1 MKSRLR
7 NFDKGNQIFHIPSQ
21 EAFRNIKGKDLN
33 YVWNNKTFAANIEL
47 MKFEEYP
54 IADGIKTSI
63 SKLGFKK
70 PTDIQF
76 KSIPPILKG
85 EDVLAIAQTGT
96 GKTAAFAIPV
106 LHILQER
113 KIKGRPD
120 GVKCL
125 VMVPT
130 HELALQT
137 ENVFR
142 VLGKHTRIKTF
153 AIHGGVEQDPQI
165 AQLNKGVDVLI
176 ATPGRMFDLVSQG
189 ALQLQRVEILV
200 LDEADHMLDLG
211 FIKDIRDL
219 MQHLPRK
226 RQTLFFS
233 ATIDEK
239 IKKIAYSLVKDAIRI
254 QISPKDPVAK
264 NIDHAVAYIEMDD
277 KRFFLENVIT
287 NNPDQK
293 ILVFVRTKVRAERVK
308 KALERVDIQSETIHG
323 DKEQEQ
329 RRRIMQLFH
338 KGEIKVLIATDVSA
352 RGIDIPDVEL
362 VVNYDLPESPEYYVH
377 RVGRTGRGTNKGQA
391 ISFCSKEEREMLTTI
406 EEQLGKPIYRTE
418 ISKGFYKDTIES
430 SKENEETDW
439 QSLIDQEETFQKN
452 RKKKRKNRR

>member
-1 MKSRLR
+1 M
-7 NFDKGNQIFHIPSQ
+7 NFIP
-21 EAFRNIKGKDLN
+21 NIE
-33 YVWNNKTFAANIEL
+33 TFAPNVEYV
-47 MKFEEYP
+47 KFEEYH
-54 IADGIKTSI
+54 IAEGIKTSI
-63 SKLGFKK
+63 SKLGFKR

-76 KSIPPILKG
+76 KSIPPILSG
-85 EDVLAIAQTGT
+85 EDVLAISQTGT

-106 LHILQER
+106 LHVLQER

-130 HELALQT
+130 HELAIQT

-142 VLGKHTRIKTF
+142 VLGKHTRVKSF
-153 AIHGGVEQDPQI
+153 SIHGGVDQDPQI
-165 AQLNKGVDVLI
+165 KQLDKGVDVLI

-219 MQHLPRK
+219 MKHLPRK

-239 IKKIAYSLVKDAIRI
+239 IKKIAYSLVTDAIRI

-264 NIDHAVAYIEMDD
+264 NIDHAVAFIEMDH
-277 KRFFLENVIT
+277 KRFFLESVIRER
-287 NNPDQK
+287 PEQK

-308 KALERVDIQSETIHG
+308 KALERVNIPSDSIHG
-323 DKEQEQ
+323 DKDQAERE
-329 RRRIMQLFH
+329 RTMQDFRQG
-338 KGEIKVLIATDVSA
+338 KSKVLIATDVSA

-362 VVNYDLPESPEYYVH
+362 VVNYDLPESPEPYVH

-391 ISFCSKEEREMLTTI
+391 ISFCSKEEKEVLGSI
-406 EEQLGKPIYRTE
+406 ENQLGKPIYRVE
-418 ISKGFYKDTIES
+418 ISKGFYKDTIAS
-430 SKENEETDW
+430 SIENEETDW
-439 QSLIDQEETFQKN
+439 QSLINEEEAFQKK
-452 RKKKRKNRR
+452 RKKKKRNK